1 MGTQSTWG
9 HSQRM
14 SDSISE
20 LKKEV
25 NDLKLQLRQARSYQS
40 QQDAMISELKKKVNQ
55 LEADMGDVM
64 HDTRLLQEHMDV
76 YDSEGSKESSVVLGT
91 PHVSYSGHS
100 SAYVSKHKVDLSA
113 SPERSAASE
122 DDNPAQ
128 TTDRQSRS
136 RSRSRSR
143 SPPCRNEQATH
154 VFADNEMDASGP
166 PSKAEDAE
174 STGNMGSREKT
185 LYDLFG
191 EAEDSTNNNS
201 EAKSAGVACKTTA
214 SAVHSEQ
221 DRSAEEEEQ
230 QRLRDIA
237 KGTKILEKIARQALS
252 GKQLVAGPSEIV
264 EYPCL
269 FPGPAK
275 GKGFICINED
285 TRMPLMKYMSSAE
298 AAHAFFLDTVS
309 YADENKKDEIRCAL
323 YLALF
328 FNLCPKESNA
338 SFYIDRAL
346 VYLEDAVLNHHK
358 GLFKKTHNARTLKK
372 DVFKNKLTLFKEE
385 KVIEEAKKL
394 FYLLEGSDSL
404 CAALYEEEKEEE
416 EEELAAKPSAMKANA
431 KHPTAVDE
439 PSDLRLPTEAEA
451 AGPKQHH
458 SMLFHNVA
466 GKPVVRHH
474 QNGFEREAPVY
485 QRDDK
490 SESSGAGSFGSHKL
504 AESVSSHFRKEYSKS
519 GLPNAPSAHGIRLAD
534 CIGLDMKL
542 VAKGGDSDTSTSDT
556 TTSDTTTSDTSDTSD
571 TRDRKQTE
579 QGMLLRTFLREQGEL
594 QSEKDSEKA
603 PSQSIKISGLTGN
616 EAEQEIMDKEYYENQ
631 KKRKRFQTI
640 CDLFE
645 EAEAEEDEVMQ
656 QGCVQQPSRKTV

>member
-1 MGTQSTWG
+1 MG
-9 HSQRM
+9 
-14 SDSISE
+14 
-20 LKKEV
+20 
-25 NDLKLQLRQARSYQS
+25 
-40 QQDAMISELKKKVNQ
+40 
-55 LEADMGDVM
+55 
-64 HDTRLLQEHMDV
+64 
-76 YDSEGSKESSVVLGT
+76 
-91 PHVSYSGHS
+91 
-100 SAYVSKHKVDLSA
+100 
-113 SPERSAASE
+113 
-122 DDNPAQ
+122 
-128 TTDRQSRS
+128 
-136 RSRSRSR
+136 
-143 SPPCRNEQATH
+143 
-154 VFADNEMDASGP
+154 
-166 PSKAEDAE
+166 
-174 STGNMGSREKT
+174 
-185 LYDLFG
+185 
-191 EAEDSTNNNS
+191 
-201 EAKSAGVACKTTA
+201 
-214 SAVHSEQ
+214 VHSEQ

-252 GKQLVAGPSEIV
+252 GKQLVAGPPEIV

-285 TRMPLMKYMSSAE
+285 TRMPLMKYMSIAK
-298 AAHAFFLDTVS
+298 AAHAFFLDIVS

-385 KVIEEAKKL
+385 K
-394 FYLLEGSDSL
+394 
-404 CAALYEEEKEEE
+404 
-416 EEELAAKPSAMKANA
+416 EELAAKPSAMKANA

-519 GLPNAPSAHGIRLAD
+519 GLPNAPSAHG
-534 CIGLDMKL
+534 
-542 VAKGGDSDTSTSDT
+542 
-556 TTSDTTTSDTSDTSD
+556 
-571 TRDRKQTE
+571 
-579 QGMLLRTFLREQGEL
+579 
-594 QSEKDSEKA
+594 
-603 PSQSIKISGLTGN
+603 N
-616 EAEQEIMDKEYYENQ
+616 
-631 KKRKRFQTI
+631 
-640 CDLFE
+640 
-645 EAEAEEDEVMQ
+645 
-656 QGCVQQPSRKTV
+656 